1 MRPYKIEQSVVAYIE
16 KEKTVKEK
24 INTKSLLKFIICS
37 LIGITMFLVPIP
49 QNGTFTTL
57 LDYVKSFLKNLF
69 GGSLSYILLVIVAG
83 SAIMSLYDYIFK
95 PEWIRKNHY
104 LKKAFSTTPLYLI
117 SKLIGAVVVVMVVL
131 GVGPE
136 FITSVDTGITMVDL
150 CCTLLCIVIGFSFF
164 LPFLTDCG
172 IMEFLGVILKPVVR
186 PLFKVPGRAS
196 VDLIA
201 SWFGASNAAVI
212 LTREQYMKGFYTKRE
227 AGYIMTN
234 FSLVSIPFCLL
245 VADTIGI
252 ANLFPAFY
260 LTICVVGIL
269 LAVIIARIPPIRTL
283 PDTYQEQV
291 GKQINEEVPNEKGI
305 FKYALEKSCER
316 AEKFTAKDVI
326 SGGFE
331 VVVGMFFDLIPIV
344 LAWGTVAL
352 IIATYTPVFD
362 WISYP
367 MGLYLQ
373 LFGVEEAFAV
383 APASLVGF
391 TDMFIPALLITGIE
405 SVKTKFII
413 GVLSLVQIIYLT
425 EVGAIIIKSEIPLNF
440 WKLLILFLERTIIAI
455 PLIVL
460 MTNLLL

>member
-1 MRPYKIEQSVVAYIE
+1 
-16 KEKTVKEK
+16 
-24 INTKSLLKFIICS
+24 
-37 LIGITMFLVPIP
+37 
-49 QNGTFTTL
+49 
-57 LDYVKSFLKNLF
+57 
-69 GGSLSYILLVIVAG
+69 
-83 SAIMSLYDYIFK
+83 
-95 PEWIRKNHY
+95 
-104 LKKAFSTTPLYLI
+104 
-117 SKLIGAVVVVMVVL
+117 
-131 GVGPE
+131 
-136 FITSVDTGITMVDL
+136 
-150 CCTLLCIVIGFSFF
+150 
-164 LPFLTDCG
+164 
-172 IMEFLGVILKPVVR
+172 MEFLGVILKPVVR

-245 VADTIGI
+245 IAETIGI
-252 ANLFPAFY
+252 ADKFPAFY
-260 LTICVVGIL
+260 LTICVVGVL
-269 LAVIIARIPPIRTL
+269 LAIIIARIPPIRTI
-283 PDTYQEQV
+283 PDTYQEKV

-305 FKYALEKSCER
+305 FNYALELSCKR
-316 AEKFTAKDVI
+316 ADKFNAKDVVK
-326 SGGFE
+326 GGFE

-344 LAWGTVAL
+344 ISWGTVAL

-373 LFGVEEAFAV
+373 LLGVEEAFTV
-383 APASLVGF
+383 APAALIGF
-391 TDMFIPALLITGIE
+391 TDMFIPALLITGVA

-440 WKLLILFLERTIIAI
+440 WKLLIVFLERTIIAI

-460 MTNLLL
+460 MANLLL

>member
-1 MRPYKIEQSVVAYIE
+1 M
-16 KEKTVKEK
+16 KEKS
-24 INTKSLLKFIICS
+24 INAKNLAKFIICS
-37 LIGITMFLVPIP
+37 LIGIGMFLIPVP
-49 QNGTFTTL
+49 QGDSFTTL
-57 LDYVKSFLKNLF
+57 LDFVKNFLADLF
-69 GGSLSYILLVIVAG
+69 GGALPYMLLVIIVV
-83 SAIMSLYDYIFK
+83 SAIMSLYDFIFK
-95 PEWIRKNHY
+95 PDWIRKNHY

-131 GVGPE
+131 GFGPE
-136 FITSVDTGITMVDL
+136 FVTSVDTGATMIDL
-150 CCTLLCIVIGFSFF
+150 CETLLCIVLGFSFF

-172 IMEFLGVILKPVVR
+172 IMEFLGIIMRPVVR

-234 FSLVSIPFCLL
+234 FSLVSIPFCLM
-245 VADTIGI
+245 VANTIGI

-283 PDTYQEQV
+283 PDTYQEKT
-291 GKQINEEVPNEKGI
+291 GKMIAEEVPQEKGT
-305 FKYALEKSCER
+305 FNYALELSCKR
-316 AEKFTAKDVI
+316 AEKFNAKTVI
-326 SGGFE
+326 SNGFE

-344 LAWGTVAL
+344 IAWGTVAL

-373 LFGVEEAFAV
+373 VLGVEEAFAV
-383 APASLVGF
+383 APATLIGF
-391 TDMFIPALLITGIE
+391 TDMFIPALLITGVA

-425 EVGAIIIKSEIPLNF
+425 EVGAIVIKSEIPLNF
-440 WKLLILFLERTIIAI
+440 WKLLIIFLERTIIAI

-460 MTNLLL
+460 MANILL